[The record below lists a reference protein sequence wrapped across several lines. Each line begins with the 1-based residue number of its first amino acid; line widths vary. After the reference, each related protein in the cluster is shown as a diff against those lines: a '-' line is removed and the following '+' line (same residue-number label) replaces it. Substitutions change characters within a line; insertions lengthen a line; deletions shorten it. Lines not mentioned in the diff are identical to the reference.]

1 MSTKT
6 ENKARPQRK
15 ATLAESL
22 IVIAFM
28 LFVLCFGSGVAGINV
43 RVCLIICIFFD
54 MFMAWRMGYK
64 WSDCMQTI
72 SKKIGPLST
81 LFMILLGI
89 GFVIGTW
96 MMAGT
101 VPVLVAWM
109 AEAINPN
116 FTIMLTF
123 LFCAVLAAAI
133 GSNFTTGGTIG
144 LVMFNV
150 AMVQGLPPVVAAA
163 AAASGSAFGSYLSP
177 VADQPN
183 NCASVCGYKTNDV
196 IKELSLPVGIAVVIT
211 CIIYFIIGLQGN
223 TEIDVAAQT
232 ADLVNAVFDGY
243 SGSLVILLP
252 ILVVVVMSFTS
263 LPSFVTLFASGLMAA
278 LVGIFVQGFTFKDAT
293 TVAWSGFKGAMLG
306 EDVLPMLSTLV
317 SRGGMSSML
326 EGIIFI
332 FLCVVCT
339 SMMSHMGCFD
349 FLGKVFG
356 NFKTIGGL
364 NVFANIYVM
373 LCALVT
379 ADMAPVHVIVSETL
393 MKPYA
398 KLGYSPKKAMAVS
411 IAASRWITLCLPW
424 SFPAVYMATLF
435 DQSVV
440 AMIPAA
446 VFHPLVIIAQ
456 IVLTYIGVGNK
467 KLTAEEAERFGIA
480 LPEAE
485 TAQS

>member
-1 MSTKT
+1 MSNKVKKVPRTK
-6 ENKARPQRK
+6 RK
-15 ATLAESL
+15 ASLTESI
-22 IVIAFM
+22 IVIVFM
-28 LFVLCFGSGVAGINV
+28 LAVLCFVSGVLGVNV
-43 RVCLIICIFFD
+43 RVCLVICILFD
-54 MFMAWRMGYK
+54 MFMAWRLGYN
-64 WSDCMQTI
+64 WSDLMETI

-96 MMAGT
+96 MMSGT
-101 VPVLVAWM
+101 VPILVAWM
-109 AEAINPN
+109 AEAVNPN
-116 FTIMLTF
+116 FTIVLTF
-123 LFCAVLAAAI
+123 LFCAVLATAI

-150 AMVQGLPPVVAAA
+150 AMVQGLPAVVAAA

-196 IKELSLPVGIAVVIT
+196 IKELALPVGIAVVLT
-211 CIIYFIIGLQGN
+211 CIVYFFIGLNGN
-223 TEIDVAAQT
+223 TDIDVSAQT
-232 ADLVNAVFDGY
+232 ADLVNAVFTSY
-243 SGSLVILLP
+243 SGSIIVLLP
-252 ILVVVVMSFTS
+252 ILVVVLLSFTS
-263 LPSFVTLFASGLMAA
+263 IPSFLTLFASGLTAA
-278 LVGIFVQGFTFKDAT
+278 IVGVFIQGFTFNDIAM
-293 TVAWSGFKGAMLG
+293 VSWSGFSGSMLG
-306 EDVLPMLSTLV
+306 EDVLPMLSSLV

-326 EGIIFI
+326 EGVIFI

-339 SMMSHMGCFD
+339 SIMSHIGCFD
-349 FLGKVFG
+349 FLGRVFG
-356 NFKTIGGL
+356 NFKTLGGL
-364 NVFANIYVM
+364 NLFANIYVM
-373 LCALVT
+373 ACALVT

-424 SFPAVYMATLF
+424 SFPAVYMATLY

-440 AMIPAA
+440 SMIPAA

-456 IVLTYIGVGNK
+456 IVLTYVGIGNK
-467 KLTAEEAERFGIA
+467 RLSPEEAQRFGVT
-480 LPEAE
+480 LPEAK
-485 TAQS
+485 

>member
-1 MSTKT
+1 MTKK
-6 ENKARPQRK
+6 EKIARPKRK

-22 IVIAFM
+22 IIILFM
-28 LFVLCFGSGVAGINV
+28 LCVLCFGSGVAGINV
-43 RVCLIICIFFD
+43 RTCLVVCIFFD
-54 MFMAWRMGYK
+54 IFMAWRMGYS
-64 WSDCMQTI
+64 WADCLPAI
-72 SKKIGPLST
+72 SAKVGPLAN

-96 MMAGT
+96 MMSGS

-109 AEAINPN
+109 AKAINPKY
-116 FTIMLTF
+116 TIMLTF
-123 LFCAVLAAAI
+123 LFCSILASAI
-133 GSNFTTGGTIG
+133 GSNFTTGGTLG

-150 AMVQGLPPVVAAA
+150 AMVQGLPPVIAAA

-183 NCASVCGYKTNDV
+183 NCSSICGYKVNDV
-196 IKELSLPVGIAVVIT
+196 IKELALPVGIGVIIT
-211 CIIYFIIGLQGN
+211 CIIYFVIGLRGN
-223 TEIDVAAQT
+223 ADIDVAAQT
-232 ADLVNAVFDGY
+232 AELTEAVF
-243 SGSLVILLP
+243 SSFNGSIIILLP
-252 ILVVVVMSFTS
+252 ILVVIVLSLLSVPSVITLFTS
-263 LPSFVTLFASGLMAA
+263 GLSAM
-278 LVGIFVQGFTFKDAT
+278 LVGMFVQGFSFKDAT
-293 TVAWSGFKGAMLG
+293 TIAWSGFKGSMLG
-306 EDVLPMLSTLV
+306 DEIAPVLSSLV

-339 SMMSHMGCFD
+339 SMMSYLGCFD

-364 NVFANIYVM
+364 NLFANFYVM

-398 KLGYSPKKAMAVS
+398 KLGYSPRKAMAVS
-411 IAASRWITLCLPW
+411 IASSRWITLCLPW
-424 SFPAVYMATLF
+424 SFPAVYMATLYG
-435 DQSVV
+435 QSVV
-440 AMIPAA
+440 SMIPAA

-456 IVLTYIGVGNK
+456 ILLTFLGIGNVK
-467 KLTAEEAERFGIA
+467 ISREEAEKYGVTY
-480 LPEAE
+480 PE
-485 TAQS
+485 T